1 MSGVLALGISS
12 GLPILGKMRQTG
24 GRPHGF
30 VPLAPLRM
38 DLSPRLGNSR
48 MSTALTIV
56 EDSCSTEVLVERI
69 DRIRLPHATA
79 VEGIPLPRRPGRK
92 LSICLINPRFEPS
105 YWGFDFALPLY
116 PGDKRS
122 TMISGSLSAL
132 AGLCGEHDV
141 TLVDENVEE
150 IDWPSLSRYDIVGVT
165 GMIVQKERM
174 RQILVRLREL
184 KIFTAVGGPLM
195 SVQEEFFKGLCD
207 VSFVGEAETTWPR
220 FLDDFSRDLQ
230 TDTRYEQT
238 TPTDMTTVPKPR
250 FDKLK
255 VGRYASA
262 ALQYSRGCPFQCE
275 FCDIIVIYGRKP
287 RVKEPEQ
294 LVAELDDLRR
304 AGFHSAFIV
313 DDNFIG
319 NKKKAKALLEQIIP
333 WMEKHNYPLRLT
345 TEASI
350 DLADDAEL
358 LELMYHANFRS
369 VFIGIETPRMDSL
382 RETKKFQNVRG
393 DSLEA
398 KLARIQNA
406 GLDINAGFI
415 VGFDSDD
422 KAIFE
427 DQFRFIQDNGI
438 TLAMVGMLQAIPRT
452 PLYTR
457 LQAEGRLV
465 EEDPSCNFV
474 PKQMTRDELRKGYW
488 DLVTRLYTPEA
499 YLERYFKVCESKEY
513 LARRAAIC
521 RKAGEGKA
529 LPTLGY
535 GLTLLWTLFWALF
548 RDGSLRSV
556 GGVYA
561 RFFFRHKIL
570 SQRGIIGFAQ
580 FMNRCVTHWHFFKFT
595 REATAGRLRAYNTV

>member
-1 MSGVLALGISS
+1 MSVTLSIIDEPCCAEEIVGVVDLVSPAPATVVTPS
-12 GLPILGKMRQTG
+12 LPPRQ
-24 GRPHGF
+24 
-30 VPLAPLRM
+30 
-38 DLSPRLGNSR
+38 
-48 MSTALTIV
+48 
-56 EDSCSTEVLVERI
+56 
-69 DRIRLPHATA
+69 
-79 VEGIPLPRRPGRK
+79 PGRK

-132 AGLCGEHDV
+132 AGLSGEHDV

-150 IDWPSLSRYDIVGVT
+150 IDWPSLSGYDIVGVT

-174 RQILVRLREL
+174 RQILTRLREA
-184 KIFTAVGGPLM
+184 KIFTVVGGPLM
-195 SVQEEFFKGLCD
+195 SVQEEFFEGLCD
-207 VSFVGEAETTWPR
+207 VRFVGEAETTWPR
-220 FLDDFSRDLQ
+220 FLDDFSHDLE

-238 TPTDMTTVPKPR
+238 TPTDMAMVPRPR

-255 VGRYASA
+255 VSRYASA

-287 RVKEPEQ
+287 RVKKPEQ
-294 LVAELDDLRR
+294 LIAELDDLRL

-319 NKKKAKALLEQIIP
+319 NKKKAKDLLEQIVP
-333 WMEKHNYPLRLT
+333 WMEEHRYPLRLT

-350 DLADDAEL
+350 DLADDPEL
-358 LELMYHANFRS
+358 LDLMYRANFRS

-382 RETKKFQNVRG
+382 KETKKFQNVRG

-398 KLARIQNA
+398 KLSRIQAA

-415 VGFDSDD
+415 VGFDNDD

-438 TLAMVGMLQAIPRT
+438 TLAMVGMLQAIPST
-452 PLYTR
+452 PLYKR

-474 PKQMTRDELRKGYW
+474 PKQMTRDELRQGYW
-488 DLVTRLYTPEA
+488 DLVTRLYTPAA

-513 LARRAAIC
+513 LERRAAIC
-521 RKAGEGKA
+521 RKAGEGKS

-535 GLTLLWTLFWALF
+535 GLALLWTLFWALA
-548 RDGSLRSV
+548 RDGSLWKV
-556 GGVYA
+556 GTVYA
-561 RFFFRHKIL
+561 RFLFSKQVI

-580 FMNRCVTHWHFFKFT
+580 FMNRCVTHWHFYKFT